1 MWVFVWSFVAFA
13 WCRDNGFL
21 FGFLWLMMVLGV
33 AFVWFAYMGWGQCS
47 GAFGLARAMDRVG
60 AHQLAHAR

>member
-1 MWVFVWSFVAFA
+1 
-13 WCRDNGFL
+13 
-21 FGFLWLMMVLGV
+21 MMVLGV